1 MFAKSVLYEDDLKE
15 WLQDPENAA
24 GYLTAV
30 LEENDPDALL
40 IALRDVAKARGG
52 MAAIA
57 ERTHIRRE
65 TLYKMLS
72 DKANPA
78 FKGVA
83 SILRGM
89 GLELAVKPI
98 TESHARPRV
107 ACV

>member
-1 MFAKSVLYEDDLKE
+1 MSGKSVPYEDDLKV
-15 WLQDPENAA
+15 WLQDSANAA

-40 IALRDVAKARGG
+40 VALRDVAKAQGG
-52 MAAIA
+52 MKAIA
-57 ERTHIRRE
+57 ERSHIRRE

-83 SILRGM
+83 SILHGM
-89 GLELAVKPI
+89 GLELAVRPI
-98 TESHARPRV
+98 SVNHSRTQTA
-107 ACV
+107 

>member
-1 MFAKSVLYEDDLKE
+1 MSGKSVPYEYDLSV
-15 WLQDPENAA
+15 WLQDTVNAA

-40 IALRDVAKARGG
+40 VALRDVAKAQGG
-52 MAAIA
+52 MTAIA
-57 ERTHIRRE
+57 ERSHIRRE

-83 SILRGM
+83 SLLHGM
-89 GLELAVKPI
+89 GLELAVRPI
-98 TESHARPRV
+98 SAGHARPQP
-107 ACV
+107 A